1 MNDPHQDILAAT
13 RHWLTRAVIGLNL
26 CPFAKGVHVKEQV
39 RYAVSEAASLE
50 DALDD
55 LERELRALDAAD
67 PDAIDTTLLIYPRAF
82 AEFAEFNDALQFA
95 DRLLRQLRLEG
106 TLQIASFHPQYQFD
120 GTEADD
126 IENYTNRAPLSDPAS
141 AARGEHR
148 PRGAGVSR
156 RGRHLRA
163 QSGDAAPPRP
173 RRLARLDGGR
183 RTRPRDGKYRRVTES
198 RAHRPGRAP
207 RAAQP
212 CAAAACPLASGAK
225 KRSFSSASPN
235 IARISPRRSAGLRR
249 GRFLYCAM
257 ISSFFIECSQPTSS
271 VTLT

>member
-1 MNDPHQDILAAT
+1 MNDPHQDVLAAT

-126 IENYTNRAPLSDPAS
+126 IENYTNRAPYPILHLLREAS
-141 AARGEHR
+141 ID
-148 PRGAGVSR
+148 
-156 RGRHLRA
+156 RA
-163 QSGDAAPPRP
+163 VQAFPDAADIYERNQATL
-173 RRLARLDGGR
+173 RRLGHDGW
-183 RTRPRDGKYRRVTES
+183 RDWMAGGE
-198 RAHRPGRAP
+198 PGP
-207 RAAQP
+207 GT
-212 CAAAACPLASGAK
+212 ASTGA
-225 KRSFSSASPN
+225 
-235 IARISPRRSAGLRR
+235 
-249 GRFLYCAM
+249 
-257 ISSFFIECSQPTSS
+257 
-271 VTLT
+271 